1 MVPGRGAQLF
11 RHSSLIRHSPVSFV
25 LAELQLRNFRCFES
39 LRVDLAPGFNLF
51 LGRNG
56 QGKTSILEAACV
68 LLRLQSQRS
77 ATLAAAVRFGES
89 AFGVSGSLD
98 GHRLDFRYSRLRRKV
113 SLDEVEQAT
122 LGEYLR
128 LARVVSLANSD
139 IELIRGGSDARRRYL
154 DFLGSQI
161 DPLYRPTLRAY
172 ERAVRSRN
180 ALLKSA
186 QPRERELAA
195 YDRPLLDHGATLGSI
210 RARLVQALRPLA
222 AEAHFQISGV
232 TENLELLFAPG
243 NKEDFARDLAESR
256 ARELRLRQTVVG
268 PHRDDISLLVQGR
281 EAPQFASEGQQRTVA
296 LALKIAQARMFA
308 QVEGA
313 PPLLLIDDIFGE
325 LDPARRNALL
335 QHLPADSQK
344 LVTATTMQWRETEL
358 DGPVFELKDRML
370 LARPKS

>member
-1 MVPGRGAQLF
+1 M
-11 RHSSLIRHSPVSFV
+11 

-39 LRVDLAPGFNLF
+39 LRVDLAAGLNLF

-77 ATLAAAVRFGES
+77 ATLAAAVRFGEN
-89 AFGVSGSLD
+89 AFGVAGRLD
-98 GHRLDFRYSRLRRKV
+98 DHRLDFRYSRLRRKT
-113 SLDEVEQAT
+113 SLDDVEQAT

-128 LARVVSLANSD
+128 LARVVSFANTD
-139 IELIRGGSDARRRYL
+139 IELVRGGSEGRRRYL

-180 ALLKSA
+180 ALLKSSH
-186 QPRERELAA
+186 PREREIAA
-195 YDRPLLDHGATLGSI
+195 YDPPLLEHGAKLGAM
-210 RARLVQALRPLA
+210 RGRLVERLGPLA
-222 AEAHFQISGV
+222 AKAHSQISGV
-232 TENLELLFAPG
+232 EEKLELQFAPG
-243 NKEDFARDLAESR
+243 NEEDFARDLAESR

-268 PHRDDISLLVQGR
+268 PHRDDVDLLVQGKK
-281 EAPQFASEGQQRTVA
+281 AAQFASEGQQRTVA

-308 QVEGA
+308 EEEGA

-325 LDPARRNALL
+325 LDPGRRNALL
-335 QHLPADSQK
+335 QHLPADAQK
-344 LVTATTMQWRETEL
+344 LVTATTMQWREKEM
-358 DGPVFELKDRML
+358 DGSVFELRDRML
-370 LARPKS
+370 VRPKS